1 MILTFLTKMTEAH
14 TNSTVTISLAEYK
27 QLIQKAYEYDNKY
40 INLKNEL
47 KNSVNANK
55 ESYERDLMNIISEA
69 KRQIENCAIEQSL
82 LNARFSAFEK
92 NNNKKKHWW
101 Q

>member
-1 MILTFLTKMTEAH
+1 MTEAYINP
-14 TNSTVTISLAEYK
+14 TATVTISLSEYK

-47 KNSVNANK
+47 KNSVNTDK
-55 ESYERDLMNIISEA
+55 KQFEDNIISEISEV
-69 KRQIENCAIEQSL
+69 KRQIEKCAIEQNF
-82 LNARFSAFEK
+82 LNSQFNAYNK
-92 NNNKKKHWW
+92 TITKKKHWW